1 MARRK
6 HEIVVKPKAKRT
18 ALNMLHQIEALGIE
32 LLTDGASLTLEPSAI
47 SLNQKLLRDLNENET
62 DIINILRV
70 RLAMKAIAMLAYDF
84 DENSLSVKESK
95 AAADAKC
102 KGMMHNLPSLVK
114 SCNEDFKKYLSEV
127 ELTKH
132 RQWRDNPW
140 LKKNRELMSLTKD
153 VDDKSIKK
161 THSHIR
167 TVSVI
172 NAVYTIDQMDDEKLD
187 FKTVGDNLLEQQKA
201 LRKGDVS
208 VIEKILISQAQ
219 TLDVIFY
226 QAARKIFSGDAQ
238 NAQIYG
244 DLVIK
249 ANNSSRKTL
258 LALHQI
264 KNPPTIPAVQNNFA
278 INQQINQGDPP
289 LAIPDNKDSKK
300 IVDNELLNLRSSHD
314 EKMDRVRT
322 AAPIKNN
329 SKVEALDNRRRK
341 DSGRKSR

>member
-6 HEIVVKPKAKRT
+6 HEIGVKPKAKKRT
-18 ALNMLHQIEALGIE
+18 ALNVLHQIEVRGVE
-32 LLTDGASLTLEPSAI
+32 LLIDDAGLILEPSTI
-47 SLNQKLLRDLNENET
+47 SLTRKLLNDLYENET

-70 RLAMKAIAMLAYDF
+70 RLAMKAIAMLACDF
-84 DENSLSVKESK
+84 DEKSLSVKESK
-95 AAADAKC
+95 SLADAKC
-102 KGMMHNLPSLVK
+102 KGMMNDLPSLVK

-132 RQWRDNPW
+132 RQWLDNPW

-153 VDDKSIKK
+153 VEDKSIKK

-172 NAVYTIDQMDDEKLD
+172 NAVYTIDQMNDEKLD

-264 KNPPTIPAVQNNFA
+264 KNPPTLPAVQNNFA

-289 LAIPDNKDSKK
+289 LAMPDDRDSKK
-300 IVDNELLNLRSSHD
+300 IVGNELLNLGSSYD
-314 EKMDRVRT
+314 EKMDRIRA
-322 AAPIKNN
+322 AAPVRNN
-329 SKVEALDNRRRK
+329 SKVEAVGERRRK
-341 DSGRKSR
+341 DSSR